1 MSNSIQN
8 QPPAQ
13 SSTGAAQSD
22 AQGVPYKDKSSSIRE
37 MSRRV
42 KDNCRALLEN
52 FNEIIRL
59 SKVMLI
65 LSLESILLTFRKY
78 ISHFYNIL
86 L

>member
-8 QPPAQ
+8 QPPGQ
-13 SSTGAAQSD
+13 SSTAAAQSALD
-22 AQGVPYKDKSSSIRE
+22 ILHKDKSSSSRE

-59 SKVMLI
+59 SKVSAMI
-65 LSLESILLTFRKY
+65 ELSKLY
-78 ISHFYNIL
+78 I
-86 L
+86 